1 MTGDD
6 LKQERVARKMS
17 RRALAELCGIH
28 MDTVRYWEGKPSLD
42 LRGYAVKRM
51 LKALGI
57 TLAQPPRRQSRPS
70 LFGYFLAPL
79 RARDGVLSHH
89 GILRGPKRCGAKTRK
104 GTPCHAKPIP
114 GKARCKFHGGLST
127 GPKTPEGRARIA
139 EAQRRRWRLREGEVD
154 ISPFQRHRN

>member
-6 LKQERVARKMS
+6 LKQERVARKLS

-28 MDTVRYWEGKPSLD
+28 MDTVRYWEGKPRLD
-42 LRGYAVKRM
+42 LRGHAVKRM
-51 LKALGI
+51 LEALGI
-57 TLAQPPRRQSRPS
+57 TWTEPPRQQSRLS
-70 LFGYFLAPL
+70 HCGYFLAPL

-104 GTPCHAKPIP
+104 GTTCSAKPIP

-139 EAQRRRWRLREGEVD
+139 EAQRRRWCRRKTT
-154 ISPFQRHRN
+154 